1 MIFVGCGG
9 WGSFRYHLVCET
21 VLDFPHTKPY
31 VKGVSESSSRQEAKE
46 KSRLALIAAGME
58 LFAEKGLDGPSLD
71 AICKRAGY
79 TRGAFYVHFK
89 DREDFLVSTME
100 AIGRPIVETLAKTEG
115 EEGLASTMQRF
126 TQAYRDGTYPLGPAG
141 GIKPHQLLEASARSE
156 RIRLMYV
163 DLMNQAVALLDK
175 AAQNDQAHGRIR
187 KDVDTHALASVLV
200 TLTIGYQ
207 SVNELGGD
215 LDIGAV
221 SQLIF
226 TAFQ

>member
-1 MIFVGCGG
+1 VG
-9 WGSFRYHLVCET
+9 
-21 VLDFPHTKPY
+21 
-31 VKGVSESSSRQEAKE
+31 ESSSRQEAKE

-100 AIGRPIVETLAKTEG
+100 AIGRPIVEMLAKTEG
-115 EEGLASTMQRF
+115 DEGLASTTQRF
-126 TQAYRDGTYPLGPAG
+126 IQAYQDGTYPLAPAG

-156 RIRLMYV
+156 RVRLMYV
-163 DLMNQAVALLDK
+163 DLMDQAVTLLDQ
-175 AAQNDQAHGRIR
+175 AAKNDQKHGRLR
-187 KDVDTHALASVLV
+187 EDVDTRALASVLV

-215 LDIGAV
+215 LDLSSVAH
-221 SQLIF
+221 LIF
-226 TAFQ
+226 TAFR